1 MNLVLA
7 AMGHN
12 LGARKTISVVRKHSY
27 LNLQEAFHT
36 DALVNPNEALAS
48 TILHRIRY
56 PRGMGAVSVIDQID
70 AELGEIVL
78 SPGSPAVDKQVM
90 ELDIPKGVILALVE
104 RGKEVFVPKGSTTL
118 KENDHLLFFSSRD
131 NLHKALSVLGA
142 E

>member
-1 MNLVLA
+1 
-7 AMGHN
+7 
-12 LGARKTISVVRKHSY
+12 
-27 LNLQEAFHT
+27 
-36 DALVNPNEALAS
+36 
-48 TILHRIRY
+48 
-56 PRGMGAVSVIDQID
+56 
-70 AELGEIVL
+70 
-78 SPGSPAVDKQVM
+78 M